1 MDKDTKTV
9 VNREQCPRYK
19 VILHN
24 DEVNDVY
31 HVQKALR
38 EVVGLSEQT
47 AHKIMYTAHTQGKA
61 LVIICV
67 LEMAEFYKE
76 QLQNRNLT
84 VSLEKE

>member
-1 MDKDTKTV
+1 MDRDTKTV
-9 VNREQCPRYK
+9 VNKKHCPKYK

-24 DEVNDVY
+24 DEVNDVF

-38 EVVGLSEQT
+38 QVVGLSEQA
-47 AHKIMYTAHTQGKA
+47 AHKVMYTAHTQGKA
-61 LVIICV
+61 LVITCV

-76 QLQNRNLT
+76 QLELKNLT